1 MARPGSLA
9 TLILVKGGREFV
21 RVIKLGFAQEFLIK
35 TIFSPG
41 NSNSSSCV
49 LFLFPHLQSVNFKF
63 PYLRFVNIFITGKF
77 LSKAGNDRS
86 SSRVFQKRENLCM
99 KNI

>member
-1 MARPGSLA
+1 MARPGSLFS
-9 TLILVKGGREFV
+9 ILVKGGRESV

-41 NSNSSSCV
+41 NSNLSSRV

-63 PYLRFVNIFITGKF
+63 PYLRFANIFITGKF

-86 SSRVFQKRENLCM
+86 SSRVFQKRENFCM
-99 KNI
+99 KNV